1 MSNNNN
7 EFALQQKKKRK
18 RHKSPAGALICCC
31 RFVRPRE
38 KVPSPVYTARELSVA
53 SLAYQYQP
61 TVLGQSQQ
69 RPLASNKKPSNSN
82 GLLALANGGAF
93 ADDTPSN
100 RGDYLDCGVQA
111 NMDEEEE
118 EEEMADDDQ
127 TYEDFDDDDHRM
139 MQTARTSRLEDIEEY
154 PSMEALVS
162 RMLGS
167 SDSGEERS
175 AAAESI
181 ISEAEQS
188 RRQQQPNGRAEQ
200 QSWQK
205 ASSRDGI
212 RLATIQSQH
221 QQQRNRFPD
230 LASVTVSSPASLC
243 PSAGCLD
250 PESQQQP
257 WMALQVR
264 HHQPAH
270 SALRVAV
277 SALPQHVSGLLWLAY
292 AWMASSLAFLL
303 EWIF

>member
-1 MSNNNN
+1 MPKMPPVPPLFTSSAEMSNNNN

-53 SLAYQYQP
+53 SLAYQVRRFNAKLLPTIFQYQP

-139 MQTARTSRLEDIEEY
+139 MQTARTSRLEDIEEWVKCW
-154 PSMEALVS
+154 EI
-162 RMLGS
+162 
-167 SDSGEERS
+167 GEY
-175 AAAESI
+175 I
-181 ISEAEQS
+181 KC
-188 RRQQQPNGRAEQ
+188 G
-200 QSWQK
+200 
-205 ASSRDGI
+205 
-212 RLATIQSQH
+212 
-221 QQQRNRFPD
+221 
-230 LASVTVSSPASLC
+230 
-243 PSAGCLD
+243 
-250 PESQQQP
+250 
-257 WMALQVR
+257 
-264 HHQPAH
+264 
-270 SALRVAV
+270 
-277 SALPQHVSGLLWLAY
+277 
-292 AWMASSLAFLL
+292 
-303 EWIF
+303 